1 MSDTEHEGAERG
13 ERGNYLTD
21 IGAWTRGEVSRRR
34 TTRPFGAA
42 FPEGRL
48 GVIAEIKR
56 ASPSEGTIAPDVDP
70 VAIAKAY
77 EAGGATAISVLT
89 SRRDFGG
96 SLVDLERVR
105 EAVDVP
111 LLCKDF
117 IVDPYQVLEARTH
130 GADAVLLIMALVEDD
145 LAQDIMQTA
154 EEHDMDV
161 LCEVHDIADLRR
173 ALDLGAPIIGVNA
186 RNLQTLEVDRR
197 AQRELLRSVPPG
209 FVVVA
214 ESGITSPADAKAA
227 YAAGALGVLVGTALM
242 RDPGLLEELVRA

>member
-1 MSDTEHEGAERG
+1 MSTD
-13 ERGNYLTD
+13 NYLGD
-21 IGAWTRGEVSRRR
+21 IGAWTQGEVARRR
-34 TTRPFGAA
+34 RTRPFGAA
-42 FPEGRL
+42 FPGGRL

-56 ASPSEGTIAPDVDP
+56 ASPSEGPIAPDADP

-105 EAVDVP
+105 EAVDLP

-130 GADAVLLIMALVEDD
+130 GADAVLVILALVEDD
-145 LAQDIMQTA
+145 LAQDLIQAA
-154 EEHDMDV
+154 EDLEMDV
-161 LCEVHDIADLRR
+161 LCEVHDVAELRR

-186 RNLQTLEVDRR
+186 RDLGTMTVDRA
-197 AQRELLRSVPPG
+197 AQRDLLRSIPAG
-209 FVVVA
+209 FVAVA
-214 ESGITSPADAKAA
+214 ESGIATPAHAKEA
-227 YAAGALGVLVGTALM
+227 YAAGASAVLVGTALM
-242 RDPGLLEELVRA
+242 RQPALLEELVRA

>member
-1 MSDTEHEGAERG
+1 MSLDSPAPRPDSGS
-13 ERGNYLTD
+13 YLAD
-21 IGAWTRGEVSRRR
+21 IGAWTHSEVMRRR

-42 FPEGRL
+42 FPAGRL

-56 ASPSEGTIAPDVDP
+56 ASPSEGPIAPDVDP
-70 VAIAKAY
+70 VAVAKAY
-77 EAGGATAISVLT
+77 EAGGASAISVLT
-89 SRRDFGG
+89 SGRDFGG

-105 EAVDVP
+105 GAVDLP

-117 IVDPYQVLEARTH
+117 MVDPYQVLEARTH
-130 GADAVLLIMALVEDD
+130 GADAVLVIMALVEDE
-145 LAQDIMQTA
+145 LAQAIMQAA
-154 EEHDMDV
+154 EDLEMDV

-186 RNLQTLEVDRR
+186 RDLATLQVSRT
-197 AQRELLRSVPPG
+197 AQRELIRSVPPG

-227 YAAGALGVLVGTALM
+227 QAAGASGVLVGTALM
-242 RDPGLLEELVRA
+242 RDPALLEELVRA